1 MPSYK
6 TKQDLKRKRKHIV
19 IPNLAKD
26 LKSMRSGKDLSCSQ
40 GKNDK
45 MMAFVEARGM

>member
-6 TKQDLKRKRKHIV
+6 TKKALKNKGRHYP

-26 LKSMRSGKDLSCSQ
+26 LKAMRSGKDLSPHNKREETIQ
-40 GKNDK
+40 
-45 MMAFVEARGM
+45 VYVQVRGM